1 MPRVAQTASHQH
13 RGTGGMFSPSQ
24 PTPGSAETEPDDS
37 GDNLWESDTDSDTE
51 EDTDYF
57 EAWDAEPK
65 PQTYDEHEERI
76 YQARCEKLNI
86 EMHPR
91 AIPDTNSSTG
101 NEIQATLDGVV
112 VAQPR
117 PTVFTS
123 EGLHDFLIE
132 MIVTQDEAI
141 DVFVR
146 LADDSDEVPDLRDKQ
161 YRNYMLTKQEWTKI
175 EVIHEA
181 LREPADVTQ
190 TFSSERTPTVWRI
203 IPTLEFLI
211 KRWETMSTQP
221 KFAEIEDTLLEGVK
235 SLKKWFHRAET
246 TSGAYFI
253 CLVLNPGIKDV
264 YFHAHWGDEEY
275 KAGMEAFEEAFDRY
289 SAANHDNED
298 TEMSTAPVEA
308 KPAPLA
314 RYGSSFLM
322 DAVNSVQQAEQEA
335 SRRGVEVPEDHED
348 DWKNNSE
355 EDEDNGLYGDNDG
368 VGDEEEEEEVSRV
381 LDSFLHISY
390 DD

>member
-1 MPRVAQTASHQH
+1 M
-13 RGTGGMFSPSQ
+13 SP
-24 PTPGSAETEPDDS
+24 
-37 GDNLWESDTDSDTE
+37 
-51 EDTDYF
+51 
-57 EAWDAEPK
+57 
-65 PQTYDEHEERI
+65 
-76 YQARCEKLNI
+76 QARTFFKKCC
-86 EMHPR
+86 
-91 AIPDTNSSTG
+91 T
-101 NEIQATLDGVV
+101 QAGVPVLELLLWVQTRWASLYKSLD
-112 VAQPR
+112 R
-117 PTVFTS
+117 C
-123 EGLHDFLIE
+123 LILRK
-132 MIVTQDEAI
+132 AI
-141 DVFVR
+141 DLFVR

-221 KFAEIEDTLLEGVK
+221 KFAEIEDALLEGVK

-264 YFHAHWGDEEY
+264 YFRAHWGDEEY

-308 KPAPLA
+308 KPPA
-314 RYGSSFLM
+314 GSIRQLILDGCGEFSP
-322 DAVNSVQQAEQEA
+322 A
-335 SRRGVEVPEDHED
+335 S
-348 DWKNNSE
+348 
-355 EDEDNGLYGDNDG
+355 
-368 VGDEEEEEEVSRV
+368 
-381 LDSFLHISY
+381 
-390 DD
+390 